1 MEPSRCERG
10 NGVNVI
16 KPAPGV
22 VVEEENQG
30 VCGVASS
37 GGVEP
42 DTTGMHEL
50 VTKRAFYSNFRGGE
64 GTQLAIHPT
73 IGGINGFRSLAGD
86 ELAQLCD

>member
-1 MEPSRCERG
+1 MPQRGTQPPRAG

-73 IGGINGFRSLAGD
+73 VGGIQWL
-86 ELAQLCD
+86 